1 MAPPDGYVHLRTGA
15 GLIDRS
21 AGRGRLLLSGQ
32 DRRGYLQ
39 GLLTNDILAL
49 GPGRGCYAAYLTPQ
63 GRMIADMRL
72 FELGDSLLVD
82 LDRSV
87 TAGVLDRWEMFV
99 FNEDVRIED
108 RTAATA
114 QLGIYGPAAA
124 GVVSAALDAVEG
136 DEGAAASDRLGALPL
151 LASLE
156 GAFDGASV
164 RILRGDD
171 PGVPGFDV
179 VLPAGAAPAFSGR
192 LRRAGAGEVSAEAA
206 EVCRIEAGRPR
217 FGIDMTTETIPLEA
231 GIEDRA
237 ISQTKGCYVGQEVII
252 RVLHRGHGRVAKRLT
267 GLALAGTAVPEPG
280 AVVRSGDREIGV
292 VTSAALSPT
301 LGHAI
306 ALGYVHRDYVSAGTA
321 VSVDGAP
328 AVVAALPFV

>member
-1 MAPPDGYVHLRTGA
+1 MAPPDGYTHLRTGA

-21 AGRGRLLLSGQ
+21 ADRGRLLLSGP
-32 DRRGYLQ
+32 DRRSYLQ

-49 GPGRGCYAAYLTPQ
+49 EPGRGCYAAYLTPQ
-63 GRMIADMRL
+63 GRMIADMRV

-114 QLGIYGPAAA
+114 QLGIYGPKAA
-124 GVVSAALDAVEG
+124 GVLSAACDAVEG
-136 DEGAAASDRLGALPL
+136 AEGAAASDRLGALPL
-151 LASLE
+151 LASLQ
-156 GAFDGASV
+156 GVFHGTPV

-171 PGVPGFDV
+171 LGVPGYDA
-179 VLPAGAAPAFSGR
+179 VLPAGAAPAFADR
-192 LRRAGAGEVSAEAA
+192 LRRAGAGDVSPEAA
-206 EVCRIEAGRPR
+206 EACRIEAGRPR
-217 FGIDMTTETIPLEA
+217 FGADMTTETIPLEA

-267 GLALAGTAVPEPG
+267 GLAFAGTGVPAPG
-280 AVVRSGDREIGV
+280 AVVRSGDREVGV
-292 VTSAALSPT
+292 VTSAALSPA

-306 ALGYVHRDYVSAGTA
+306 ALGYVHRDYVSAGTP
-321 VSVDGAP
+321 VSVDGLP